1 MATPAPGVESGTQ
14 EELRAIESA
23 RQAAVDST
31 PRPEWLNVLFALTV
45 GVAFGFA
52 VLRTPTGWTVG
63 AVVFVVGL
71 VGFLVIDTHL
81 KRRTGGLLNVSGRNA
96 LRFFLMYAI
105 IFVLGQIQPPI
116 SWQPW
121 FAIAAGLSVA
131 IAGYIYLRWDA
142 ADTAKKL
149 ATGDFESSDLMP

>member
-1 MATPAPGVESGTQ
+1 MTTPASGARSGTQ

-31 PRPEWLNVLFALTV
+31 RRPEWLNVLFALTV

-52 VLRTPTGWTVG
+52 VLRTPTGWIVA

-71 VGFLVIDTHL
+71 VGFLVIDTHV
-81 KRRTGGLLNVSGRNA
+81 KRRTGGLLNVSGRSA

-121 FAIAAGLSVA
+121 FAIVAGLLVA